1 MKING
6 NFPCQL
12 SGAGC
17 RSSWRAVFPTFNNGI
32 QVNERA
38 ELNPFGNVY
47 ICVFFSIEP
56 AALCFKSMA
65 LLWGWSWTSEIS
77 GTSPYEASVVYR
89 STLSS
94 TSAFRVFGMYLI
106 WSLIAPSSYLYSRV
120 SWGGVGVLEKVFSVC
135 SSLLIQLVVHIY
147 FHLFLVT
154 IL

>member
-1 MKING
+1 MEI
-6 NFPCQL
+6 
-12 SGAGC
+12 
-17 RSSWRAVFPTFNNGI
+17 FPTNSVELDAS
-32 QVNERA
+32 QVG
-38 ELNPFGNVY
+38 ELFSPPLIMAYRSMREQSWILLGMYIFVY
-47 ICVFFSIEP
+47 FFSIEP

-77 GTSPYEASVVYR
+77 GTLPYEASVVYR
-89 STLSS
+89 SSLSS

-106 WSLIAPSSYLYSRV
+106 WSVIAPSSYLYSRV
-120 SWGGVGVLEKVFSVC
+120 SWGGMGVLEKVFSVC